1 MKIQRGR
8 ERERERERE
17 RRVPERETDIAE
29 RKRDKSGD
37 RGWRLR
43 EIKVEQITERQV

>member
-8 ERERERERE
+8 EREKKKRMTEREAD
-17 RRVPERETDIAE
+17 VAE
-29 RKRDKSGD
+29 RKRNKSGN

-43 EIKVEQITERQV
+43 EIKVE